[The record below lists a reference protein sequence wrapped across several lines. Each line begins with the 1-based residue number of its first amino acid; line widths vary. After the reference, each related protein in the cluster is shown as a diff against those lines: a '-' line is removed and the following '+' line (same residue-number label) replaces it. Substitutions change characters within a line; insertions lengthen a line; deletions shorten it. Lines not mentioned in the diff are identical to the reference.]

1 MEDLDGI
8 EGEYRKA
15 TPPKQEGEEGEKSK
29 VEPEVRSLLGEIAK
43 ARHPILLR
51 GLL

>member
-15 TPPKQEGEEGEKSK
+15 TPAKQEGEEGEKSK
-29 VEPEVRSLLGEIAK
+29 VDPKVGSLLGEIVK

-51 GLL
+51 DLL